1 MLDPAILKDNL
12 EVLESNISRRN
23 LDIDVNHLISLN
35 EERKSLRFNAE
46 QKRSQQKEL
55 GKQIANADENE
66 KEDLLNKASELSNE
80 VKLLFEQVDK
90 KDEEFQN
97 LWVKIPNLISKTSPD
112 GKSDEDN
119 LEIKKVGNVKEIP
132 NPKDHLE
139 IASKL
144 NLIDVEKAS
153 EVSGSRFAYLFGDL
167 VKIEFSLVS
176 WALNKLSE
184 KGFTPTVPPV
194 LVRENALYGT
204 GFFPDD
210 AEQVYEI
217 PNDDLYLVGTS
228 EVPLAA
234 LHTNEIINME
244 DLPIRYAGFSTCFR
258 REAGTYG
265 KDTTGIFRVHQFDKV
280 EMFSFCNPEKSEEE
294 HEFILSVEEEL
305 LQSLEIPYRVVDV
318 CAGDLGASAAKK
330 YDIEAWIPSQN
341 TYREVTS
348 CSNTTSFQA
357 RRLNIRAKSDGET
370 SILHTLN
377 GTAIAVGRILIA
389 LIENNQT
396 EDGEV
401 VFSENVANI
410 LGVKRL
416 SKQ

>member
-1 MLDPAILKDNL
+1 MLDPTILKNDIESLKLNL
-12 EVLESNISRRN
+12 KRRN
-23 LDIDVNHLISLN
+23 IDLDLQNLISLD
-35 EERKSLRFNAE
+35 ELRREMRFEAEKLRSE
-46 QKRSQQKEL
+46 QKSL
-55 GKQIANADENE
+55 GKQIASSDN
-66 KEDLLNKASELSNE
+66 KTKKDLLDQASQLSEKVKELFQKVEIADKN
-80 VKLLFEQVDK
+80 FVDI
-90 KDEEFQN
+90 
-97 LWVKIPNLISKTSPD
+97 WIKIPNLISSTSPD
-112 GKSDEDN
+112 GMSDKEN
-119 LEIKKVGNVKEIP
+119 YEIKKYGEIKDIA

-139 IASKL
+139 IAESL
-144 NLIDVEKAS
+144 GLIDVQKAA
-153 EVSGSRFAYLFGDL
+153 EVSGSRFSYLFGDL
-167 VKIEFSLVS
+167 VKIELNLVS
-176 WALNKLSE
+176 WAMQQLSE
-184 KGFTPTVPPV
+184 KGFKPTIPPV

-234 LHTNEIINME
+234 LHSNEILDTS

-280 EMFSFCNPEKSEEE
+280 EMFSFCDSENSEEE
-294 HEFILSVEEEL
+294 HSFILSVEEEL
-305 LQSLEIPYRVVDV
+305 LQALEIPYRVVDV

-330 YDIEAWIPSQN
+330 FDIEAWIPSQN

-348 CSNTTSFQA
+348 CSNTTDYQA
-357 RRLNIRAKSDGET
+357 RRLNIRSKDDGNT

-389 LIENNQT
+389 LIENNQKQ
-396 EDGEV
+396 DGLVEFSDEV
-401 VFSENVANI
+401 AAI
-410 LGVKRL
+410 LGVKKL
-416 SKQ
+416 S

>member
-1 MLDPAILKDNL
+1 MLDPALLKENIEILKL
-12 EVLESNISRRN
+12 NISRRN
-23 LDIDVNHLISLN
+23 LDVDIDLLIELN
-35 EERKSLRFNAE
+35 EERKKLRFEAE
-46 QKRSQQKEL
+46 QKRSNQKEL
-55 GKQIANADENE
+55 GKEIANADKE
-66 KEDLLNKASELSNE
+66 KKEALLNRASELSSE
-80 VKLLFEQVDK
+80 VKSLFEKVDQ
-90 KDEEFQN
+90 KDEEFLNQ
-97 LWVKIPNLISKTSPD
+97 WIKIPNIISDSSPD
-112 GKSDEDN
+112 GKSDSDN
-119 LEIKKVGNVKEIP
+119 KEIKKIGDIKEIK

-167 VKIEFSLVS
+167 VKIEFNLVS
-176 WALNKLSE
+176 WALNMLSE

-217 PNDDLYLVGTS
+217 PNDDLFLVGTS

-234 LHTNEIINME
+234 LHTNEILSIKE
-244 DLPIRYAGFSTCFR
+244 LPIRYAGFSTCFR

-280 EMFSFCNPEKSEEE
+280 EMFSFCDPSKSEEE

-305 LQSLEIPYRVVDV
+305 LQALEIPYRVVDV

-330 YDIEAWIPSQN
+330 FDIEAWIPSQN

-348 CSNTTSFQA
+348 CSNTTDYQA
-357 RRLNIRAKSDGET
+357 RRLNIRAKNEEKT
-370 SILHTLN
+370 SVLHTLN

-389 LIENNQT
+389 LIENNQN
-396 EDGEV
+396 EDGSVEFSDDLAAV
-401 VFSENVANI
+401 V
-410 LGVKRL
+410 GVKKL
-416 SKQ
+416 GK

>member
-1 MLDPAILKDNL
+1 MLDPALLKNDLETLKLNIL
-12 EVLESNISRRN
+12 RRN
-23 LDIDVNHLISLN
+23 LNVDIDFLINLN
-35 EERKSLRFNAE
+35 EERKKLRFEAE
-46 QKRSQQKEL
+46 QKRSEQKEI
-55 GKQIANADENE
+55 GKEIATADDKSKEN
-66 KEDLLNKASELSNE
+66 LLSQASNISNE
-80 VKLLFEQVDK
+80 VKSLFEKVDQ
-90 KDEEFQN
+90 KDEEFFN
-97 LWVKIPNLISKTSPD
+97 NWVKIPNIISETSPD
-112 GKSDEDN
+112 GKSDSDN
-119 LEIKKVGNVKEIP
+119 LEIKKIGNIKEMK
-132 NPKDHLE
+132 NPRDHLE

-167 VKIEFSLVS
+167 VKIEFNLVS
-176 WALNKLSE
+176 WALNKLSD

-217 PNDDLYLVGTS
+217 PNDDLFLVGTS

-234 LHTNEIINME
+234 LHTNEILNIKN
-244 DLPIRYAGFSTCFR
+244 LPLRYAGFSTCFR

-280 EMFSFCNPEKSEEE
+280 EMFSFCDPVKSKEE

-305 LQSLEIPYRVVDV
+305 LQALEIPYRVVDV

-330 YDIEAWIPSQN
+330 FDIEAWIPSQN

-348 CSNTTSFQA
+348 CSNTTDYQA
-357 RRLNIRAKSDGET
+357 RRLNIRAKDDGST
-370 SILHTLN
+370 SVLHTLN

-389 LIENNQT
+389 LIENNQNT
-396 EDGEV
+396 DGSV
-401 VFSENVANI
+401 VFSDKVAEI
-410 LGVKRL
+410 IGVEQLGK
-416 SKQ
+416 

>member
-1 MLDPAILKDNL
+1 MLDPALLKNDL
-12 EVLESNISRRN
+12 ETLKLNISRRN
-23 LDIDVNHLISLN
+23 LNVDIDFLINLN
-35 EERKSLRFNAE
+35 EERKKLRFEAE
-46 QKRSQQKEL
+46 QKRSEQKEI
-55 GKQIANADENE
+55 GKEIATADDKSKEN
-66 KEDLLNKASELSNE
+66 LLSQASNISNE
-80 VKLLFEQVDK
+80 VKSLFEKVDQ
-90 KDEEFQN
+90 KDEEFFN
-97 LWVKIPNLISKTSPD
+97 NWVKIPNIISETSPD
-112 GKSDEDN
+112 GKSDSDN
-119 LEIKKVGNVKEIP
+119 LEIKKIGNIKEMK
-132 NPKDHLE
+132 NPRDHLE

-167 VKIEFSLVS
+167 VKIEFNLVS
-176 WALNKLSE
+176 WALNKLSD

-194 LVRENALYGT
+194 LVRENALFGT

-217 PNDDLYLVGTS
+217 PNDDLFLVGTS

-234 LHTNEIINME
+234 LHSNEILNIE
-244 DLPIRYAGFSTCFR
+244 ELPLRYAGFSTCFR

-280 EMFSFCNPEKSEEE
+280 EMFSFCDPTKSEEE

-305 LQSLEIPYRVVDV
+305 LQALEIPYRVVDV

-330 YDIEAWIPSQN
+330 FDIEAWIPSQN
-341 TYREVTS
+341 TFREVTS
-348 CSNTTSFQA
+348 CSNTTDYQA
-357 RRLNIRAKSDGET
+357 RRLNIRAKSEGET

-396 EDGEV
+396 EDGQVE
-401 VFSENVANI
+401 FSDKVAEI
-410 LGVKRL
+410 IGVKKL
-416 SKQ
+416 G